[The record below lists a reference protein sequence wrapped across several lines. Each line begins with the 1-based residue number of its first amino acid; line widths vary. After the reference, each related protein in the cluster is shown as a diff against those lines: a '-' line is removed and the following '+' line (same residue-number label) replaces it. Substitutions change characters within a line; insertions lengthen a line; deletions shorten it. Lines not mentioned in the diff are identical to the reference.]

1 MDSPLLLLLLLLLVA
16 PSSSL
21 AIASINGAA
30 TDAYAAELLRAAAE
44 EREWLV
50 SVRRRLHERP
60 ELRFEERETSALV
73 RAELDRLG
81 VPYSAPLARTG
92 LVAVVGSGAPPVVAL
107 RADMDAL
114 PLQEL
119 VEWEHKSKIAGVM
132 HGCGHDAH
140 VTMLLGAA
148 KLLNERKDHLKGTVK
163 LLFQP
168 AEEGGAGASHMIKEG
183 ALDGVEAIFGM
194 HVDYQLPTGKI
205 SSRPGPTQA
214 AVCFFEVK
222 LEGKGGDPAAP
233 HLNVDP
239 IIAASVSILALQLL
253 ISRED
258 DPLHSQL
265 LSVTYVKGGEAYN
278 ITPTSVEF
286 GGTLRSLTTE
296 GLIRLQKRVKEVVE
310 GQAAVHKCKAII
322 SMKDDEYPIYPAV
335 TNDEKLH
342 HHVEKV
348 GGLLLGPENVKMGE
362 KLMAGEDFAFYQELI
377 PGVIFGIGI
386 RNEKVGSV
394 HPAHSPYFFIDED
407 VLPIGVALHAAIAEL
422 YLNERSSLDGG
433 KHLSSD
439 S

>member
-1 MDSPLLLLLLLLLVA
+1 MDSPLLLLLLLAL
-16 PSSSL
+16 SSSL

-81 VPYSAPLARTG
+81 VPYSAPSPAPASSPSSAPAHPPSSPSAPTWTHSPSKILHAGTPIIHIGITAAITGIAR
-92 LVAVVGSGAPPVVAL
+92 
-107 RADMDAL
+107 DKND
-114 PLQEL
+114 EL

-148 KLLNERKDHLKGTVK
+148 KLLNERKDHLNGTVK

-222 LEGKGGDPAAP
+222 LEGKGGM
-233 HLNVDP
+233 
-239 IIAASVSILALQLL
+239 LQLL
-253 ISRED
+253 I
-258 DPLHSQL
+258 
-265 LSVTYVKGGEAYN
+265 
-278 ITPTSVEF
+278 
-286 GGTLRSLTTE
+286 
-296 GLIRLQKRVKEVVE
+296 
-310 GQAAVHKCKAII
+310 
-322 SMKDDEYPIYPAV
+322 
-335 TNDEKLH
+335 
-342 HHVEKV
+342 
-348 GGLLLGPENVKMGE
+348 
-362 KLMAGEDFAFYQELI
+362 
-377 PGVIFGIGI
+377 
-386 RNEKVGSV
+386 
-394 HPAHSPYFFIDED
+394 
-407 VLPIGVALHAAIAEL
+407 
-422 YLNERSSLDGG
+422 
-433 KHLSSD
+433 
-439 S
+439 

>member
-1 MDSPLLLLLLLLLVA
+1 MIPFTA
-16 PSSSL
+16 N
-21 AIASINGAA
+21 AILI
-30 TDAYAAELLRAAAE
+30 
-44 EREWLV
+44 V
-50 SVRRRLHERP
+50 
-60 ELRFEERETSALV
+60 
-73 RAELDRLG
+73 
-81 VPYSAPLARTG
+81 
-92 LVAVVGSGAPPVVAL
+92 
-107 RADMDAL
+107 
-114 PLQEL
+114 
-119 VEWEHKSKIAGVM
+119 
-132 HGCGHDAH
+132 
-140 VTMLLGAA
+140 
-148 KLLNERKDHLKGTVK
+148 LLNY
-163 LLFQP
+163 F
-168 AEEGGAGASHMIKEG
+168 
-183 ALDGVEAIFGM
+183 EATLC
-194 HVDYQLPTGKI
+194 YLCQ
-205 SSRPGPTQA
+205 RW
-214 AVCFFEVK
+214 
-222 LEGKGGDPAAP
+222 
-233 HLNVDP
+233 
-239 IIAASVSILALQLL
+239 VS
-253 ISRED
+253 
-258 DPLHSQL
+258 
-265 LSVTYVKGGEAYN
+265 YN

-310 GQAAVHKCKAII
+310 GQAAVHRCKAII